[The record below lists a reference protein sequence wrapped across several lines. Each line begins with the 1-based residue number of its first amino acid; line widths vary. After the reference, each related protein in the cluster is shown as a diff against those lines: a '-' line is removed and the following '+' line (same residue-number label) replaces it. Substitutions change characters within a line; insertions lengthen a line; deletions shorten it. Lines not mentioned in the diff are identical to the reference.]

1 MQGYCQRILT
11 EKHYTLTFVAWA
23 EESVSCTFTVLPCF
37 NRDQWLPLQES
48 FLLPPITFQ
57 AEQNADTGRRLC
69 QKRPHEDVTEPQS
82 SGMVSEQAAASKRSK
97 GGYLTREEIEL
108 SQVLSA
114 DPTLSKKLPLSRSS
128 KTVPI
133 VASPPAVA
141 QHLPLSPLTSTWSLK
156 QGQSVFSLSP
166 PSKKHASPPPTIAS
180 TPKGSSN
187 SYSNTSLANSMSSQS
202 SGSSSPPPS
211 GDAEQDM
218 NQDDREK
225 TFKCGVGTC
234 SKSFAHR
241 QSLRRHVRDNHNPSG
256 QPLYACGICGCT
268 AVYTHPC
275 KRRRHWQS
283 KHPENCP

>member
-1 MQGYCQRILT
+1 M
-11 EKHYTLTFVAWA
+11 
-23 EESVSCTFTVLPCF
+23 
-37 NRDQWLPLQES
+37 QES
-48 FLLPPITFQ
+48 YLLPPIAFQ
-57 AEQNADTGRRLC
+57 AEQKADTGRGLC
-69 QKRPHEDVTEPQS
+69 QKRLHEDVIELQS
-82 SGMVSEQAAASKRSK
+82 SGMVSGQTAARKRNKS
-97 GGYLTREEIEL
+97 GHLTREEIEL
-108 SQVLSA
+108 SQVLSV
-114 DPTLSKKLPLSRSS
+114 DPTLSKKLPLSRLS

-141 QHLPLSPLTSTWSLK
+141 QHPPLSPLTSTWSLK

-180 TPKGSSN
+180 TLKDLSN
-187 SYSNTSLANSMSSQS
+187 SNSNTSLADSMSSQS
-202 SGSSSPPPS
+202 SGSPSPPPS
-211 GDAEQDM
+211 GDAEQDTD
-218 NQDDREK
+218 QDDREK

-256 QPLYACGICGCT
+256 QPLYACGICDCT